1 MRRSWNNYPAQLT
14 SHDGEAG
21 GDSRGRICSGARA
34 RIDSGCPTISRA
46 TLKEQEEGGIS
57 AGTQASGHGVIV
69 CGTQSR
75 VLIS

>member
-34 RIDSGCPTISRA
+34 QIDSGCPTISRA
-46 TLKEQEEGGIS
+46 TLKEQKREG
-57 AGTQASGHGVIV
+57 
-69 CGTQSR
+69 SR
-75 VLIS
+75 PGLGLESQLTLDIQR